1 MTTSTSSNP
10 SRGRRRR
17 SGGNR
22 SSSNNR
28 RNNNRG
34 GNRNRGPRK
43 PQKLTFWQKLLSAF
57 GIKPKASNK
66 GTGRPKSVKRVSG
79 ADKKKAAGG
88 EKKQRQK
95 RTPEIIPVETPRLYI
110 GNLSYDATESDLN
123 ELFSGVGSVKEV
135 EIISHRHT
143 QRSKGYGFLEMTTT
157 DEAKRAVEVLH
168 DKDFMGRKLVVSG
181 AKVRKD

>member
-1 MTTSTSSNP
+1 MTTSTSSSS
-10 SRGRRRR
+10 SRGGRRR

-22 SSSNNR
+22 SSSTR
-28 RNNNRG
+28 RNNN

-43 PQKLTFWQKLLSAF
+43 PKKLTFWQKVLKAL
-57 GIKPKASNK
+57 GIEPKQTNK

-79 ADKKKAAGG
+79 NEQKGQQGG
-88 EKKQRQK
+88 EKKKRAK
-95 RTPEIIPVETPRLYI
+95 RTPEIIPVESPRLYI
-110 GNLSYDATESDLN
+110 GNLSYDASEADLT
-123 ELFSGVGSVKEV
+123 ELFSGVGTVKEV

-168 DKDFMGRKLVVSG
+168 DQDFMGRKLVVSG